1 MKLLP
6 LAHFQF
12 SHHRQSSSFC
22 SNPTQD
28 DVPDQDQKAITTP
41 EHRSQGADL
50 LQLLQESEKY
60 DPKIA
65 FRSRCNL
72 SSIQI
77 DSHPPPPP
85 PPFSTSTVNETLSL
99 DLNKLALYLSMLP
112 LSTVLYTTL
121 IHNDDRDGT
130 RRLAEEF
137 REQLHVEVVEE
148 ESRKNN
154 TVDTCIEINSRPV
167 SAAIINEEEEE
178 EEEEEGE
185 DDDELDALLEISDK
199 HQRSSGNG
207 KVGGGYTSSKGDLTD
222 FLDSL

>member
-1 MKLLP
+1 MIRPHQVWRKKSSTQAIQLTSLL
-6 LAHFQF
+6 
-12 SHHRQSSSFC
+12 
-22 SNPTQD
+22 
-28 DVPDQDQKAITTP
+28 
-41 EHRSQGADL
+41 DL
-50 LQLLQESEKY
+50 LFVMIFVSLIGAKDVSPPAEIVEK
-60 DPKIA
+60 PK
-65 FRSRCNL
+65 
-72 SSIQI
+72 
-77 DSHPPPPP
+77 PVVKEKTPPP